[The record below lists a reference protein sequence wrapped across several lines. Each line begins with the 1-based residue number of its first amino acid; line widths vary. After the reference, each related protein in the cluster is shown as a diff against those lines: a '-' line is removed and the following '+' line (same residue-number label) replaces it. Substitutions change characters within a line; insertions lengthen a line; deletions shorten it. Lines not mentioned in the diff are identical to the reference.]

1 MDGKTIVFGLATFFH
16 NLFTVVW
23 IGGLIVTVISILP
36 SVKEALGTGPQVKKV
51 MMAFQKR
58 QSVWVYIS
66 MAGLILTGVM
76 LSNRNPEFEH
86 LFGFGNMYSVLL
98 SIKHILVLILIGLTL
113 YRTLVLG
120 RAQGSLTPAK
130 ERLNIQILL
139 VNAALVVAILFSSGL
154 IAAIAR
160 PISG

>member
-1 MDGKTIVFGLATFFH
+1 MFVMATFFH

-23 IGGLIVTVISILP
+23 MGGLIVTVISFLP
-36 SVKEALGTGPQVKKV
+36 SVKEALGAGPQVKKV

-76 LSNRNPEFEH
+76 LSNRNPEFQH
-86 LFGFGNMYSVLL
+86 LFAFGNTYSVLL
-98 SIKHILVLILIGLTL
+98 SIKHILVLVLIGLTL

-120 RAQGSLTPAK
+120 RAQGSLTLAK
-130 ERLNIQILL
+130 ERLNIQLLL
-139 VNAALVVAILFSSGL
+139 VNAVLAVAILFSSGL
-154 IAAIAR
+154 IAALAR
-160 PISG
+160 PLSG